1 MMESLSVN
9 SSDVRVYTS
18 SIASCHHPDK
28 GRILFATRNI
38 GKDEVV
44 VEQTS
49 SELAGIVRRYFDN
62 MEDLRQHMVHIKV
75 WGQQLDTALW
85 VTANCDPPG

>member
-1 MMESLSVN
+1 MEPFSVN

-18 SIASCHHPDK
+18 SISSCCHPDK

-38 GKDEVV
+38 GKGEVV
-44 VEQTS
+44 AEQNS
-49 SELAGIVRRYFDN
+49 SELAALVKRYFDN
-62 MEDLRQHMVHIKV
+62 MEDLRQHLVHIKV
-75 WGQQLDTALW
+75 LYVSLS

>member
-1 MMESLSVN
+1 MMEPFSVN

-18 SIASCHHPDK
+18 SISSCCHPEK

-38 GKDEVV
+38 GKGEVV
-44 VEQTS
+44 AEQNS
-49 SELAGIVRRYFDN
+49 SELAALVKRYFDN
-62 MEDLRQHMVHIKV
+62 IEDLRQHLVHIKV
-75 WGQQLDTALW
+75 CKALYVSLS